1 MKVNPIG
8 DKIACIDLKDWVL
21 TDFATELT
29 DIPYSSECCKLRY
42 CYVGSNYKL
51 KVNDH
56 STKYTMKVGA
66 LKHFRLTLSSIEK
79 AHIASKIA
87 VLFKLENGLECLRIL
102 QNDKK
107 NNNLYV

>member
-1 MKVNPIG
+1 MY
-8 DKIACIDLKDWVL
+8 IDLKDWVS

-66 LKHFRLTLSSIEK
+66 LKHFRLILSSIEK
-79 AHIASKIA
+79 AQKSYCFTVCFSKIV

-107 NNNLYV
+107 KISMFKR